1 MWGSLLIPLF
11 CLTQLKRDDVS
22 AECDMRAKS
31 TLRSQALKPQALTCL
46 YVFVLLPFMLSL
58 CEGPYL
64 LDRLRL
70 NFRKTCILGRGSR
83 DF

>member
-1 MWGSLLIPLF
+1 M
-11 CLTQLKRDDVS
+11 QEKR
-22 AECDMRAKS
+22 
-31 TLRSQALKPQALTCL
+31 TLRSEALKPQALTCL

-70 NFRKTCILGRGSR
+70 NLRKTCILSRGGR